1 MAMST
6 EEIKKQLEE
15 AIQEKTCD
23 QSTDHFNEVSQS
35 GELGLAEDIKPP
47 SNLHSYGEY
56 NCVVLRKKESFFK
69 YYKVIK

>member
-23 QSTDHFNEVSQS
+23 QSTDHSN
-35 GELGLAEDIKPP
+35 EDIKPP